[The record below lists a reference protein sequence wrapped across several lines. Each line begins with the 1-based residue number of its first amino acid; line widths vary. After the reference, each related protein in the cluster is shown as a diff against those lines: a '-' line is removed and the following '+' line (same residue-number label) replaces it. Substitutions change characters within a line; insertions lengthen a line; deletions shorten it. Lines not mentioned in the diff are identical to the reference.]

1 MKKYIKILSFVTFTL
16 SLNSCSEDNILDLSP
31 VNNISIND
39 AFSTPSLIE
48 SSMNGVY
55 NAAAIGQY
63 NSTSPNGGR
72 GYIWG
77 AAFVQQGDNRG
88 EDVVNTQAF
97 YQLTYTNTYDTGTA
111 NNTYYWI
118 DGYRLINRCNL
129 MIEGVKNAVS
139 KGVISQ
145 SIGDDY
151 IGQAKF
157 LRAITHFELL
167 LYFARPY
174 QYTSGATHPGIPYRE
189 VGIDTQAEI
198 DSEILKGR
206 NTVAECY
213 AKVLKDLDDA
223 ELSISNTVKYKAT
236 KNAAIAFKTRVYLH
250 MRNWDKVISEGVKL
264 NGSGL
269 ALTTSPDGPFIV
281 KSNFSNT
288 ESIFS
293 IQHDATLNPGTNAA
307 LASQYSARLLVCI
320 SPIIWRDPD
329 WLVDDKRRFDNSS
342 TDTKAKRGTGMVFTE
357 AGRKYT
363 NKYKA
368 ITDNVGGDPIFTDAA
383 PVIRYA
389 EVILNMAEAYARKN
403 DLTNSL
409 LYLNK
414 VRDRALANP
423 ANQSYT
429 SSQLS
434 TKEIMVKAILKERRI
449 EFLMEGRRWADIHR
463 LQGDDIAPIDG
474 IPAKIANGNPPASA
488 FTLGTPYTGPYGV
501 AAIPSSDYRFLW
513 PIPQLETANNPTLA
527 AQQNPKW

>member
-1 MKKYIKILSFVTFTL
+1 MKNYIKILSLVVFGFI
-16 SLNSCSEDNILDLSP
+16 SNSCSEDNILGLSP
-31 VNNISIND
+31 INNISVND

-77 AAFVQQGDNRG
+77 AAFVQQGDTRG

-111 NNTYYWI
+111 NNVYYWV

-129 MIEGVKNAVS
+129 MIEGVNNAVS
-139 KGVISQ
+139 KGIISK
-145 SIGDDY
+145 SVGDDY

-174 QYTSGATHPGIPYRE
+174 QFTSGATHPGIPYRE
-189 VGIDTQAEI
+189 VGIDSQAEI
-198 DSEILKGR
+198 DTEILKGR

-213 AKVLKDLDDA
+213 TRILKDLDDA
-223 ELSISNTVKYKAT
+223 ESTIINILKYKAT

-250 MRNWDKVISEGVKL
+250 MRNWDKVISEGLKL
-264 NGSGL
+264 NGTGL
-269 ALTTSPDGPFIV
+269 ALTPTPDGPFITANNLTN
-281 KSNFSNT
+281 S

-293 IQHDATLNPGTNAA
+293 IQHDATLNPGVNAA
-307 LASQYSARLLVCI
+307 LASQYSRRLLVCI
-320 SPIIWRDPD
+320 SPIIWRDSE
-329 WLVDDKRRFDNSS
+329 WLLDDKRRSDNSTS
-342 TDTKAKRGTGMVFTE
+342 LSPGTGMVFTSG
-357 AGRKYT
+357 GRKFT
-363 NKYKA
+363 NKYKDV
-368 ITDNVGGDPIFTDAA
+368 TEYKDAA

-389 EVILNMAEAYARKN
+389 EVILNMAEAYGRKN
-403 DLTNSL
+403 DLPNAL
-409 LYLNK
+409 INLNK
-414 VRDRALANP
+414 VRDRSLNNP
-423 ANQSYT
+423 TTQSYN
-429 SSQLS
+429 SAALS
-434 TKEIMVKAILKERRI
+434 TKLAMVNAILKERRI

-463 LQGDDIAPIDG
+463 LQGDDIAPING
-474 IPAKIANGNPPASA
+474 IPAKVANGNPPASD
-488 FTLGTPYTGPYGV
+488 FTLGTPYAGPFGV
-501 AAIPSSDYRFLW
+501 AAVPSSDYRFLW

-527 AQQNPKW
+527 AQQNPGW